1 MYPIDIGTHL
11 HETLLY
17 KYIYC
22 SPVPGSKK
30 KKKKKQLEITEKF
43 MIKELV

>member
-22 SPVPGSKK
+22 SPAPGSQKK
-30 KKKKKQLEITEKF
+30 KKMEITEKF

>member
-1 MYPIDIGTHL
+1 MKHCCINIFIAALFLGA
-11 HETLLY
+11 
-17 KYIYC
+17 
-22 SPVPGSKK
+22 